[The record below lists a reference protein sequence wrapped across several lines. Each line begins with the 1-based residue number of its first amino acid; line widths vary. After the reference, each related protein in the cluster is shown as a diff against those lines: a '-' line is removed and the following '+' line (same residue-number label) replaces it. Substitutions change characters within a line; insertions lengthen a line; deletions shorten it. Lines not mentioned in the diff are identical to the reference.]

1 MPIKLKTQMAKN
13 DTRLKAE
20 AYYIENVEATNKE
33 IAELFKVTEKTVGAW
48 AAKYNWEEKRWDFN
62 ASPTFIKQKLQQEA
76 LHIIAGGAPHFSA
89 DTIAKIMSAI
99 DKVDKSA
106 DPVIIHKI
114 LKDLDM
120 FISEADPNFATE
132 CTKYH
137 KQFLQHVISQN

>member
-1 MPIKLKTQMAKN
+1 MSSRK
-13 DTRLKAE
+13 DSVRLKAE
-20 AYYIENVEATNKE
+20 AYYIENIEATNKE
-33 IAELFKVTEKTVGAW
+33 IAELFKVTEKTIGSW
-48 AAKYNWEEKRWDFN
+48 ATKYDWENKRWNFN

-76 LHIIAGGAPHFSA
+76 LRVVNGEPPSFSA

-120 FISEADPNFATE
+120 YISEIDPAFATE

-137 KQFLQHVISQN
+137 KQFLQHIIANSD

>member
-1 MPIKLKTQMAKN
+1 MSRKKESI
-13 DTRLKAE
+13 RLKAE
-20 AYYIENVEATNKE
+20 AYYIENIDATNKE
-33 IAELFKVTEKTVGAW
+33 IAELFKVTEKTIGSW
-48 AAKYNWEEKRWDFN
+48 ISKYDWESKRWDFN

-76 LHIIAGGAPHFSA
+76 IRVVNGEPPTFSA

-114 LKDLDM
+114 LKDLDH
-120 FISEADPNFATE
+120 FISEIDPEFATQ

-137 KQFLQHVISQN
+137 KQFLQHKISIEP

>member
-1 MPIKLKTQMAKN
+1 MAKN

-33 IAELFKVTEKTVGAW
+33 VAELFKVTEKTIGSWVS
-48 AAKYNWEEKRWDFN
+48 KYGWEEKRWDFN

-76 LHIIAGGAPHFSA
+76 LNVVNGGKPTFSA

-99 DKVDKSA
+99 DKVDTSD
-106 DPVIIHKI
+106 DPVTVHKV

-120 FISEADPNFATE
+120 FISGIAPEFATE

-137 KQFLQHVISQN
+137 KQFLQQVISNS